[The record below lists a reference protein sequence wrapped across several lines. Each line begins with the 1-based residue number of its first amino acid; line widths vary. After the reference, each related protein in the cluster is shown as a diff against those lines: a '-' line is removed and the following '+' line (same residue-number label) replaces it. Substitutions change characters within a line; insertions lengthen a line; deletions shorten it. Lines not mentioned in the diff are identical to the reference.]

1 MLAKLDDLLF
11 VIGLFLFLIGGV
23 VFSTYLFG
31 GNDLV
36 QNIHVNRLGG
46 GVLLLVGVSMIGLSY
61 WNERSAAKKA
71 GPVLAVK

>member
-11 VIGLFLFLIGGV
+11 VIGLFLTMIGAV
-23 VFSTYLFG
+23 VFGAYLFG

-46 GVLLLVGVSMIGLSY
+46 GLLLLIGTGMIGLSY
-61 WNERSAAKKA
+61 WNEKALVKKSE
-71 GPVLAVK
+71 PAVALR